1 MLMITVEQKDLLVN
15 YIASIEGYPRYNI
28 EFSDVMRDI
37 HLGPDV
43 VVPVIRQ
50 MERMGIIAG
59 LRMMKDGASF
69 LHDTA
74 FDDFVR
80 HGAFAAQEAFFK
92 ENVIKLE
99 LEVKALTAQLE
110 PDVLERTQ
118 KILDIAKSISA
129 LGAALCGL

>member
-1 MLMITVEQKDLLVN
+1 MITVEQKDLLVV
-15 YIASIEGYPRYNI
+15 YIAKHIRRPRTYVNFTEVFDSIGI
-28 EFSDVMRDI
+28 SAD
-37 HLGPDV
+37 DV
-43 VVPVIRQ
+43 VSIMRQ
-50 MERMGIIAG
+50 MDRVGIIAG
-59 LRMMKDGASF
+59 LRITREDASF
-69 LHDTA
+69 LHDAA

-99 LEVKALTAQLE
+99 LEVKTLTAQLE